1 MDFGIY
7 SSVGGLGFGLFFGF
21 LSGLIPSLH
30 INQIMPLISG
40 ILDSQ
45 ALYFTVLFGSILFVC
60 LSYIPAYFFLVPS
73 DSNYVSVLPGHD
85 YFIKGRAYSAL
96 VNTLVSI
103 LVSTIFSFPFVFVL
117 YFYSSKIISLY
128 KYFIP
133 LVLILSLC
141 FLLIKKTKNIFSVLV
156 VILSCGLG
164 YICLRTETVSNP
176 LFVLVG
182 GLFGLSS
189 AISLFYFKSEWVKQS
204 SKVELG
210 AGVWKT
216 GIYSN
221 ILGLLVTFFP
231 GLGSGFAA
239 FLGEQLKLFKEKI
252 NYLQAIGGIS
262 ISVLILSFMNIY
274 FTGKART
281 GVAYYLPL
289 QIPWYYTYLLA
300 ILFVFIS
307 VFIAYNLGKIFV
319 KIGNRVGGKIK
330 YVVPVILLLL
340 AIITTNFFGLFIFI
354 LCGLTGF
361 ICIITGNSR
370 TLMMSSIIFPVLLFF
385 VL

>member
-1 MDFGIY
+1 MDLSLY

-21 LSGLIPSLH
+21 LSGLVPSLH
-30 INQIMPLISG
+30 INQIVPLISG
-40 ILDSQ
+40 ILDSTT
-45 ALYFTVLFGSILFVC
+45 LYFAILFGSILFVC

-73 DSNYVSVLPGHD
+73 DSNYVSVLPGQD

-103 LVSTIFSFPFVFVL
+103 LISTVISLPFVFIL

-128 KYFIP
+128 KYLISP
-133 LVLILSLC
+133 VLILSLG
-141 FLLIKKTKNIFSVLV
+141 FLLVKKTRNIFSVLV
-156 VILSCGLG
+156 VLLSCGLG

-189 AISLFYFKSEWVKQS
+189 AMSLFYFKSEWVKQG

-210 AGVWKT
+210 AGIWKN

-252 NYLQAIGGIS
+252 NYIQAIGGIS
-262 ISVLILSFMNIY
+262 ISVLIFSFMNIY

-289 QIPWYYTYLLA
+289 QIPWYYTYILG

-307 VFIAYNLGKIFV
+307 VFITYKVGKLFV
-319 KIGNRVGGKIK
+319 GVGNKIGNKIK
-330 YVVPVILLLL
+330 YAVPIILVVL
-340 AIITTNFFGLFIFI
+340 AAITTNWFGLFIFI

-361 ICIITGNSR
+361 ICIITGNPR
-370 TLMMSSIIFPVLLFF
+370 TIMMSSIIFPVLLFF
-385 VL
+385 I